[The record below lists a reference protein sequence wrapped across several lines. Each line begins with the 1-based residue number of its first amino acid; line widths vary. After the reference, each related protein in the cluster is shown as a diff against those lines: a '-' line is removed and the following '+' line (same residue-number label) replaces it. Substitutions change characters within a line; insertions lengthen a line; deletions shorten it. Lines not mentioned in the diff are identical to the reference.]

1 MWARRVDMVRGHV
14 DGMWTHSVSRM
25 WTPSVCRAVGTAIS
39 LAARV
44 VVERWST
51 RHETCGTVTPSRDRP
66 MRGAALRGLWRL
78 CRMGR
83 YNHRRRWRR
92 HEAVAESGRNR
103 LCKIDEAEHA
113 QEAAREA

>member
-51 RHETCGTVTPSRDRP
+51 RRETCGTVTPSRDRP

-78 CRMGR
+78 CRN
-83 YNHRRRWRR
+83 NHRRRWRR
-92 HEAVAESGRNR
+92 HEAVAESGWNG
-103 LCKIDEAEHA
+103 LCKTDEAEHA